1 MAKQAQAKHIFGID
15 LGTTYSSIAYVDEF
29 GKAVIIPNAEN
40 ERVTPSVV
48 FFDEENIVVGDVAKE
63 SSKLYPDDVVCF
75 IKRAMG
81 EPNFIFIHH
90 SEQYRAEEISAYILK
105 KLAQDAEKYLG
116 EKVMDVVI
124 TCPAYFGINEREATR
139 KAGEIA
145 GFNVRQIINE
155 PTAAAIAYGSLDSSE
170 DRVVLVYDLGGG
182 TFDITMIDI
191 RKDSVEVICTGGD
204 HHLGGKDW
212 DDRIVAYLVER
223 FQAETKTDEDIL
235 DDPDTWQDL
244 QLSAEK
250 AKKILSQRP
259 KTPISVTH
267 GGERV
272 KILLEREKFEEITE
286 DLLER
291 TIEFT
296 RDMLQEAKKKG
307 YNRFDEFI
315 LVGGATRMP
324 HITQRIEKEFSI
336 TPKIFDPD
344 EAVAKGAAIYGW
356 KLTLNDKLIQR
367 ITTQTKQPIRQIEDI
382 SEMIEGEVITVE
394 DVKEAVQH
402 VADETGYTLPSVES
416 SMLRV
421 KNVTSKSFG
430 IVAHNPSNM
439 EIVFNIVLR
448 NTTVP
453 IARKQNFYTAVDNQ
467 KSVLI
472 RIMESETSRV
482 EVPVHNAVEI
492 KTAVLNL
499 PPNLPADLP
508 IEITFVLNEEG
519 RLHITATETKES
531 RQVEVVVDT
540 ASVIQGEEFEKA
552 KARSQALTV
561 H

>member
-1 MAKQAQAKHIFGID
+1 MAGKSKHIFGID

-48 FFDEENIVVGDVAKE
+48 FFDEGSIVVGEVAKE
-63 SSKLYPDDVVCF
+63 SAKLYPADVVSF
-75 IKRAMG
+75 VKRSMG
-81 EPNFIFIHH
+81 EPNFIFVHRG
-90 SEQYRAEEISAYILK
+90 EEYRAEEISAYILK
-105 KLAQDAEKYLG
+105 KLSQDAEQYLG
-116 EKVMDVVI
+116 EKVTDVVI
-124 TCPAYFGINEREATR
+124 TCPAHFGINEREATR

-155 PTAAAIAYGSLDSSE
+155 PTAAAIAYGSLDNTDE
-170 DRVVLVYDLGGG
+170 RVVLVYDLGGG
-182 TFDITMIDI
+182 TFDVTMIDI

-204 HHLGGKDW
+204 HNLGGKDW
-212 DDRIVAYLVER
+212 DDRIVSYMVEY
-223 FQAETKTDEDIL
+223 FQKKTDTSEDIL
-235 DDPDTWQDL
+235 DDLDTWQDL

-272 KILLEREKFEEITE
+272 KMTLDREKFQELTE

-296 RDMLQEAKKKG
+296 REMLQEAGTKG
-307 YNRFDEFI
+307 YYQFDEFI

-324 HITQRIEKEFSI
+324 RIKQRIEEEFEVV
-336 TPKIFDPD
+336 PKIFDPD

-356 KLTLNDKLIQR
+356 KLSLNDSLIQR
-367 ITTQTKQPIRQIEDI
+367 LAEKTHRPVEQLENI
-382 SEMIEGEVITVE
+382 SELIENQEISSE
-394 DVKEAVQH
+394 DVKEAARH
-402 VADETGYTLPSVES
+402 VADKTGYTLPSVES
-416 SMLRV
+416 ALMKV

-430 IVAHNPSNM
+430 VVAHNSKNN
-439 EIVFNIVLR
+439 EIIFNLVLR

-453 IARKQNFYTAVDNQ
+453 ISRTKDFYTAVENQ

-472 RIMESETSRV
+472 RIMESETGHEEIPLS
-482 EVPVHNAVEI
+482 HGVEI
-492 KTAVLNL
+492 QTAVLNL

-508 IEITFVLNEEG
+508 IEITFSLNEEG
-519 RLHITATETKES
+519 RLHITALETNRA
-531 RQVEVVVDT
+531 RQVEVILDT
-540 ASVIQGEEFEKA
+540 ASVIQGEDFERA
-552 KARSQALTV
+552 KVRSQSLV
-561 H
+561 IH

>member
-1 MAKQAQAKHIFGID
+1 MAEQSKRIFGID

-40 ERVTPSVV
+40 ERVMPSVV
-48 FFDEENIVVGDVAKE
+48 FFDEDSIVVGDVAKE
-63 SSKLYPDDVVCF
+63 SSKLYPNEVVSF
-75 IKRAMG
+75 VKRSMG
-81 EPNFIFIHH
+81 EPNFVFLHN
-90 SEQYRAEEISAYILK
+90 SEEYRAEEISAYILK
-105 KLAQDAEKYLG
+105 KLAQDAEQYLG
-116 EKVMDVVI
+116 EKVTDVVI

-155 PTAAAIAYGSLDSSE
+155 PTAAAIAYGAMDTNNE
-170 DRVVLVYDLGGG
+170 RVVLVYDLGGG

-204 HHLGGKDW
+204 HNLGGKDW
-212 DDRIVAYLVER
+212 DDRIVAYMVEI
-223 FQAETKTDEDIL
+223 FQNETGTEEDIL

-267 GGERV
+267 GGERI
-272 KILLEREKFEEITE
+272 KMTLDREKFQEITE

-296 RDMLQEAKKKG
+296 REMLEEAESKG
-307 YNRFDEFI
+307 YKTFDEII

-324 HITQRIEKEFSI
+324 HVTERIQEEFSV

-356 KLTLNDKLIQR
+356 KLSLNDDLIER
-367 ITTQTKQPIRQIEDI
+367 LSRKTNKQIQQIDEI
-382 SEMIEGEVITVE
+382 SEMIDNKEISTKDFKDAAQEV
-394 DVKEAVQH
+394 AN
-402 VADETGYTLPSVES
+402 ETGYTLPSVER
-416 SMLRV
+416 SMLKV

-430 IVAHNPSNM
+430 IVAHTANDQ

-453 IARKQNFYTAVDNQ
+453 ITRKKTFYTAVVDQ
-467 KSVLI
+467 KTVLI
-472 RIMESETSRV
+472 CIMESETSQV
-482 EVPVHNAVEI
+482 EIPLTHAVEI
-492 KTAVLNL
+492 KTAILNL

-519 RLHITATETKES
+519 RLHITAVEKAES
-531 RQVEVVVDT
+531 RQVDVMVDT
-540 ASVIQGEEFEKA
+540 ASVIQGEALEKA
-552 KARSQALTV
+552 KERSQNLVV